1 MGKTKIE
8 NQFIMNSQIVKAYQ
22 EEIDLKY
29 QLYNSLF
36 LSLQLEAVEKAG
48 NLLPL
53 LYQACTDGL
62 EKGNDPVSIIQD
74 FFAKHKSD
82 LSEDEQNDFLFK
94 VIQYIERQIVL
105 IDALEDAAYNRIHRI
120 KGENSYVSMSD
131 RVKKD
136 NLKEQMAE
144 VVKEFGVR
152 VVLTA
157 HPTQFYPSQVLAII
171 TDLMEAIKKGDV
183 ALIRDLLQQLG
194 KTPFF
199 QKIKPTPLDE
209 ANRLTYYL
217 RDTFYPAIGQ
227 LLDKT
232 AEDYKEALEQN
243 NQFISLGFW
252 PGGDRDGNPFVTVD
266 TTKEVAKR
274 LRNTV
279 AMCYFNDIKELKR
292 RITFAGVH
300 EKVVD
305 IESLFK
311 AELSNASG
319 ISNVNLDDFL
329 SRLSEIETLILDNH
343 QGLFV
348 EKVQSLKRK
357 VQLFG
362 FFMAS
367 IDIRQDSRII
377 ANALK
382 EVIKAYPDILPAN
395 LFDMDESEQIQL
407 LMNVRGVVD
416 SSVFE
421 DEVVRDTVASFG
433 VIKEIQRMNGERG
446 AHRYIISN
454 CRGPIDV
461 ARVLAMF
468 RICGWGYDEAL
479 SVDIVPLFE
488 TIDDLKMAGEAM
500 HTLYSNP
507 TYRKHVKNRE
517 NRQTVMLG
525 FSDGTKDGGYLMANW
540 AIFSAKENITKISR
554 QNDVEVAFFDGRGGP
569 PARGGGNAH
578 RFYAAMGKNI
588 ESRQIQMTV
597 QGQTISSHYGI
608 KEAAAHN
615 LGYLLTAGLSN
626 KLYSKPQ
633 NQLDQTQHDFINEM
647 AESSYKKYL
656 ALKEHS
662 LFLPYLEEISTLK
675 YYGKANIGSRP
686 SKRGGGGKIN
696 FDDLRAIPFVGA
708 WSQLKQNVPGFYGLG
723 TALKEQEEKG
733 NLEDCKE
740 LYKNSIF
747 FKTLLSNS
755 MQSMSKTN
763 FELTR
768 YLEKNERFGQFWKMI
783 YEEFLLTKEML
794 IKVSEMPHLLDDN
807 PRSQMSIRLRERVVL
822 PLLMIQQYA
831 LMKIQE
837 AQNGNGDIPLEV
849 FEKMVIRA
857 MFGNINASRNSA

>member
-1 MGKTKIE
+1 
-8 NQFIMNSQIVKAYQ
+8 MNSQIVKSYQ
-22 EEIDLKY
+22 EEIELKY

-48 NLLPL
+48 NLIPL
-53 LYQACTDGL
+53 LFQSSIQGL
-62 EKGNDPVSIIQD
+62 QNGEDPITIIKK
-74 FFAKHKSD
+74 FFANHQGK
-82 LSEDEQNDFLFK
+82 LSEEEQNDFLFK

-105 IDALEDAAYNRIHRI
+105 IDALEDAAYNKIHRI
-120 KGENSYVSMSD
+120 NGENSYASISD
-131 RVKKD
+131 RVKKE
-136 NLKEQMAE
+136 NLMTEMAE
-144 VVKEFGVR
+144 VIKEFGVR

-157 HPTQFYPSQVLAII
+157 HPTQFYPSQVLGII
-171 TDLMEAIKKGDV
+171 TDLMEAIKKGEV
-183 ALIRDLLQQLG
+183 AVIRDLLGQLG

-199 QKIKPTPLDE
+199 QKQKPSPLDE
-209 ANRLTYYL
+209 ANRLTFYL
-217 RDTFYPAIGQ
+217 RETFYPAIGQ
-227 LLDKT
+227 ILDKT
-232 AEDYKEALEQN
+232 AEDYKDALEQN
-243 NQFISLGFW
+243 NEFVSLGFW

-266 TTKEVAKR
+266 TTKQVAAR

-279 AMCYFNDIKELKR
+279 TNCYFRDVKELKR

-300 EKVVD
+300 DKVVE
-305 IESLFK
+305 IESMLK
-311 AELSNASG
+311 SELENATG
-319 ISNVNLDDFL
+319 KENVD
-329 SRLSEIETLILDNH
+329 LSEFIKRIDEVESLIIEKH

-357 VQLFG
+357 VNNFG
-362 FFMAS
+362 FYMAS

-377 ANALK
+377 AKALK
-382 EVIKAYPDILPAN
+382 EVIKAYPDILPSGI
-395 LFDMDESEQIQL
+395 FEMSDTEQIQL
-407 LMNVRGVVD
+407 LMNAKGAAD
-416 SSVFE
+416 PNVFE
-421 DEVVRDTVASFG
+421 DEVVKDTVASYG
-433 VIKEIQRMNGERG
+433 VIKDIQKANGQRG

-454 CRGPIDV
+454 CRGPVDV

-468 RICGWGYDEAL
+468 RICGWGYDEL
-479 SVDIVPLFE
+479 TVDIVPLFE
-488 TIDDLKMAGEAM
+488 TIDDLKFAGEAM
-500 HTLYSNP
+500 QTLYINP
-507 TYRKHVKNRE
+507 TYRKHLTNRG

-540 AIFSAKENITKISR
+540 AIFSAKEDITLKSR
-554 QNDVEVAFFDGRGGP
+554 ESDVEVVFFDGRGGP

-626 KLYSKPQ
+626 RIYNKPQ
-633 NQLDQTQHDFINEM
+633 NQMDSYQHEFIAEM

-656 ALKEHS
+656 SLKEHP
-662 LFLPYLEEISTLK
+662 LFVPYLEEISTLK

-686 SKRGGGGKIN
+686 SKRGGGDKIN
-696 FDDLRAIPFVGA
+696 FEDLRAIPFVGA

-723 TALKEQEEKG
+723 SALKEQEEKG
-733 NLEDCKE
+733 NLQACVD
-740 LYKNSIF
+740 LYKDSIF

-755 MQSMSKTN
+755 MQSMSKTS

-768 YLEKNERFGQFWKMI
+768 YLEKHEKFGEFWKII
-783 YEEFLLTKEML
+783 YKEFLLTKEMVL
-794 IKVSEMPHLLDDN
+794 KVSGMPDLLDDN
-807 PRSQMSIRLRERVVL
+807 PRSQQSIRLREKIVL
-822 PLLMIQQYA
+822 PLLIIQQYA
-831 LMKIQE
+831 LMKIHE
-837 AQNGNGDIPLEV
+837 AQGGEKDMPIDV

>member
-1 MGKTKIE
+1 
-8 NQFIMNSQIVKAYQ
+8 MNSSVVRSYQ
-22 EEIDLKY
+22 EEIELKY

-48 NLLPL
+48 NLIPL
-53 LYQACTDGL
+53 LYKACSDGL
-62 EKGNDPVSIIQD
+62 ANGEDPIAIIQK
-74 FFAKHKSD
+74 FFTHHQSD
-82 LSEDEQNDFLFK
+82 LSPEEQYDFLFK

-105 IDALEDAAYNRIHRI
+105 IDALEDAAYRKIHRI
-120 KGENSYVSMSD
+120 KGENSYLSISD

-136 NLKEQMAE
+136 NLKEKMAE
-144 VVKEFGVR
+144 VIKDFGVR

-157 HPTQFYPSQVLAII
+157 HPTQFYPSPVLTII
-171 TDLMEAIKKGDV
+171 TDLMEAIKKGEV
-183 ALIRDLLQQLG
+183 AVIRDLLQQLG

-199 QKIKPTPLDE
+199 QKEKPTPLNE
-209 ANRLTYYL
+209 ANRLTFYL
-217 RDTFYPAIGQ
+217 RDTFYPAIGE

-232 AEDYKEALEQN
+232 AEDYKDELEQN

-266 TTKEVAKR
+266 TTRAVAAQ

-279 AMCYFNDIKELKR
+279 TNCYCKDIRELKR

-300 EKVVD
+300 NKVIE
-305 IESLFK
+305 IESILK
-311 AELSNASG
+311 AELGNASG
-319 ISNVNLDDFL
+319 SENVDLVDLLNRISEVE
-329 SRLSEIETLILDNH
+329 SLIINNH
-343 QGLFV
+343 QSLFV

-362 FFMAS
+362 FYMAS

-382 EVIKAYPDILPAN
+382 EVIKAYPDILPVN
-395 LFDMDESEQIQL
+395 IFEMDETEQIQL
-407 LMNVRGVVD
+407 LMNARGVAD
-416 SSVFE
+416 STIFE
-421 DEVVRDTVASFG
+421 DEIVRDTVASFG
-433 VIKEIQRMNGERG
+433 VIKDIQKNNGERG

-454 CRGPIDV
+454 CRGPVDV

-468 RICGWGYDEAL
+468 KICGWGYDEL
-479 SVDIVPLFE
+479 TVDIVPLFE
-488 TIDDLKMAGEAM
+488 TIDDLKMAGKAM
-500 HTLYSNP
+500 QTLYSNP
-507 TYRKHVKNRE
+507 TYRKHLNNRSD
-517 NRQTVMLG
+517 RQTVMLG

-540 AIFSAKENITKISR
+540 AIFSAKENITLTSR
-554 QNDVEVAFFDGRGGP
+554 SNDVEVVFFDGRGGP

-578 RFYAAMGKNI
+578 RFYAGMGKNI
-588 ESRQIQMTV
+588 ESLQIQMTV

-608 KEAAAHN
+608 QEAAAHN
-615 LGYLLTAGLSN
+615 LGYLLSAGLSN

-633 NQLDQTQHDFINEM
+633 NQLESSQHDFINEM
-647 AESSYKKYL
+647 AESSYQKYL
-656 ALKEHS
+656 SLKQHE

-686 SKRGGGGKIN
+686 SKRGGGEKIN
-696 FDDLRAIPFVGA
+696 FEDLRAIPFVGA

-723 TALKEQEEKG
+723 SALKEQEEKG
-733 NLEDCKE
+733 NLQACID

-755 MQSMSKTN
+755 MQSMSKTS

-768 YLEKNERFGQFWKMI
+768 YLEKNPRFGEFWKLI
-783 YEEFLLTKEML
+783 YNEYKLTKEML
-794 IKVSEMPHLLDDN
+794 LKVSEMPDLLDDN
-807 PRSQMSIRLRERVVL
+807 PRSQMSIRLREKIVL
-822 PLLMIQQYA
+822 PLLVIQQYA

-837 AQNGNGDIPLEV
+837 AHNGKSDIPIDI

>member
-1 MGKTKIE
+1 
-8 NQFIMNSQIVKAYQ
+8 MNSQIVKSYE
-22 EEIDLKY
+22 EEIELKY

-48 NLLPL
+48 NLIPL
-53 LYQACTDGL
+53 LYKACTNGL
-62 EKGNDPVSIIQD
+62 DNGEDPVSILQN
-74 FFAKHKSD
+74 FFSNHKSE
-82 LSEDEQNDFLFK
+82 LSEEDQNDFLFK

-105 IDALEDAAYNRIHRI
+105 IDALEDAAYNKIHRI
-120 KGENSYVSMSD
+120 KGENSYASISD

-136 NLKEQMAE
+136 NLKDKMAE

-171 TDLMEAIKKGDV
+171 TDLMQAIKTGEV
-183 ALIRDLLQQLG
+183 AEVRDLLQQLG

-209 ANRLTYYL
+209 ANRLTFYL
-217 RDTFYPAIGQ
+217 KDTFYPAIGQ

-266 TTKEVAKR
+266 TTKEVAAR

-279 AMCYFNDIKELKR
+279 TNCYYNDVRELKR
-292 RITFAGVH
+292 RVTFAGVH
-300 EKVVD
+300 DRVVE
-305 IESLFK
+305 IEDLFK

-319 ISNVNLDDFL
+319 SSNVKLDDL
-329 SRLSEIETLILDNH
+329 LNRITEIETLIVEQH
-343 QGLFV
+343 QGLYL
-348 EKVQSLKRK
+348 EKIQSLKRK

-362 FFMAS
+362 FYMAS

-377 ANALK
+377 AKALK
-382 EVIKAYPDILPAN
+382 AVMEAYPELLPAN
-395 LFDMDESEQIQL
+395 LFDMDEAEQIQL
-407 LMNVRGVVD
+407 LMNVRGVAD
-416 SSVFE
+416 PNIFE
-421 DEVVRDTVASFG
+421 DDIVKDTVASFG
-433 VIKEIQRMNGERG
+433 VIKDIQRVNGERG

-468 RICGWGYDEAL
+468 RICGWGYDEL
-479 SVDIVPLFE
+479 TVDIVPLFE
-488 TIDDLKMAGEAM
+488 TIDDLKLAGEAM
-500 HTLYSNP
+500 QTLYTNP
-507 TYRKHVKNRE
+507 TYRKHLKSRADS
-517 NRQTVMLG
+517 QTVMLG

-540 AIFSAKENITKISR
+540 AIFSAKENVTIKSR
-554 QNDVEVAFFDGRGGP
+554 ESDVEVVFFDGRGGP

-578 RFYAAMGKNI
+578 RFYAGMGKNI

-608 KEAAAHN
+608 KEAAVHN
-615 LGYLLTAGLSN
+615 MGYLLTAGLSN

-633 NQLDQTQHDFINEM
+633 NQLQDKQHDFIEEM
-647 AESSYKKYL
+647 AESSYQKYL
-656 ALKEHS
+656 SLKQHE
-662 LFLPYLEEISTLK
+662 LFVPYLEEISTLK

-686 SKRGGGGKIN
+686 TKRGGGGKIN
-696 FDDLRAIPFVGA
+696 FEDLRAIPFVGA
-708 WSQLKQNVPGFYGLG
+708 WSQLKQNVPGYYGLG
-723 TALKEQEEKG
+723 SALKEQEEKG
-733 NLEDCKE
+733 NLQACKD
-740 LYKNSIF
+740 LYNDSIF

-768 YLEKNERFGQFWKMI
+768 YLEKNEKYGDFWKML
-783 YEEFLLTKEML
+783 YEEYELTNEMLLKVSGLSGLLT
-794 IKVSEMPHLLDDN
+794 DN
-807 PRSQMSIRLRERVVL
+807 PRSQMSIRLRERIVL

-837 AQNGNGDIPLEV
+837 SQNGNKEIPLEV

>member
-1 MGKTKIE
+1 
-8 NQFIMNSQIVKAYQ
+8 MNSQIVKSYQ
-22 EEIDLKY
+22 EEIELKY

-48 NLLPL
+48 NLIPL
-53 LYQACTDGL
+53 LYQASTQGL
-62 EKGNDPVSIIQD
+62 QNGEDPITIIKK
-74 FFAKHKSD
+74 FFANHQGD

-105 IDALEDAAYNRIHRI
+105 IDALEDAAYSKIHRI
-120 KGENSYVSMSD
+120 NGENSYASISD
-131 RVKKD
+131 RVKKE
-136 NLKEQMAE
+136 NLMAEMAE
-144 VVKEFGVR
+144 VIKEFGVR

-157 HPTQFYPSQVLAII
+157 HPTQFYPSQVLGII
-171 TDLMEAIKKGDV
+171 TDLMEAIKKGEV
-183 ALIRDLLQQLG
+183 AVIRDLLGQLG

-199 QKIKPTPLDE
+199 QKQKPSPLDE
-209 ANRLTYYL
+209 ANRLTFYL

-227 LLDKT
+227 ILDKT
-232 AEDYKEALEQN
+232 AEDYKGALEQN
-243 NQFISLGFW
+243 NEFVSLGFW

-266 TTKEVAKR
+266 TTKQVAAR

-279 AMCYFNDIKELKR
+279 TNCYFRDVKELKR

-300 EKVVD
+300 DKVVE
-305 IESLFK
+305 IESMLKSELENATGK
-311 AELSNASG
+311 A
-319 ISNVNLDDFL
+319 NVDLNEFIKRIDEVESLI
-329 SRLSEIETLILDNH
+329 IEKH

-357 VQLFG
+357 VNNFG
-362 FFMAS
+362 FYMAS

-377 ANALK
+377 AKALK
-382 EVIKAYPDILPAN
+382 EVIKAYPDILPAGI
-395 LFDMDESEQIQL
+395 FEMSDAEQIQL
-407 LMNVRGVVD
+407 LMNARGAAD
-416 SSVFE
+416 PNIFE
-421 DEVVRDTVASFG
+421 DEVVKDTVASYG
-433 VIKEIQRMNGERG
+433 VIKDIQKANGQRG

-454 CRGPIDV
+454 CRGPVDV

-468 RICGWGYDEAL
+468 RICGWGYDEL
-479 SVDIVPLFE
+479 TVDIVPLFE
-488 TIDDLKMAGEAM
+488 TIDDLKFAGEAM
-500 HTLYSNP
+500 HTLYTNP
-507 TYRKHVKNRE
+507 TYRKHLKNRGD
-517 NRQTVMLG
+517 RQTVMLG

-540 AIFSAKENITKISR
+540 AIFSAKEDITLKSR
-554 QNDVEVAFFDGRGGP
+554 ESDVEVVFFDGRGGP

-626 KLYSKPQ
+626 RIYNKPQ
-633 NQLDQTQHDFINEM
+633 NQMDSYQHEFIAEM

-656 ALKEHS
+656 SLKEHP
-662 LFLPYLEEISTLK
+662 LFVPYLEEISTLK

-686 SKRGGGGKIN
+686 SKRGGGDKIN
-696 FDDLRAIPFVGA
+696 FEDLRAIPFVGA

-723 TALKEQEEKG
+723 SALKEQEEKG
-733 NLEDCKE
+733 NLQACID
-740 LYKNSIF
+740 LYKDSIF

-755 MQSMSKTN
+755 MQSMSKTS

-768 YLEKNERFGQFWKMI
+768 YLENHEKFGEFWKII
-783 YEEFLLTKEML
+783 YKEFLLTKEMVL
-794 IKVSEMPHLLDDN
+794 KVSGMPDLLDDN
-807 PRSQMSIRLRERVVL
+807 PRSQQSIRLREKIVL
-822 PLLMIQQYA
+822 PLLIIQQYA
-831 LMKIQE
+831 LMKIHE
-837 AQNGNGDIPLEV
+837 AQGAGKDMPIDV

>member
-1 MGKTKIE
+1 MS
-8 NQFIMNSQIVKAYQ
+8 SQIVKSYQ
-22 EEIDLKY
+22 EEIELKY

-48 NLLPL
+48 NLIPL
-53 LYQACTDGL
+53 LYQASTQGL
-62 EKGNDPVSIIQD
+62 ENGEDPISIIQK
-74 FFAKHKSD
+74 FFANHQGE

-105 IDALEDAAYNRIHRI
+105 IDALEDAAYTKIHRI
-120 KGENSYVSMSD
+120 TGENSYASISD
-131 RVKKD
+131 RIKKE
-136 NLKEQMAE
+136 NLMEKMAE
-144 VVKEFGVR
+144 VIKEFGVR

-157 HPTQFYPSQVLAII
+157 HPTQFYPSQVLGII
-171 TDLMEAIKKGDV
+171 TDLMEAIKKGEV
-183 ALIRDLLQQLG
+183 AVIRDLLGQLG

-199 QKIKPTPLDE
+199 QKKKPTPLDE

-217 RDTFYPAIGQ
+217 RETFYPAIGQ
-227 LLDKT
+227 ILDKT
-232 AEDYKEALEQN
+232 AEDYKSAIEKN
-243 NQFISLGFW
+243 NEFVSLGFW
-252 PGGDRDGNPFVTVD
+252 PGGDRDGNPFVTVE
-266 TTKEVAKR
+266 TTKEVAAR

-279 AMCYFNDIKELKR
+279 TNCYYRDVKELKR

-300 EKVVD
+300 EKVVE
-305 IESLFK
+305 IENMLR
-311 AELSNASG
+311 AELENASG
-319 ISNVNLDDFL
+319 RANVNLDEFK
-329 SRLSEIETLILDNH
+329 SRIDELENLINSDH

-357 VQLFG
+357 VNNFG
-362 FFMAS
+362 FYMAS

-377 ANALK
+377 AKALK
-382 EVIKAYPDILPAN
+382 EVIKSYPDILPEGIFEMSDA
-395 LFDMDESEQIQL
+395 EQIQL
-407 LMNVRGVVD
+407 LMNTKGVAD
-416 SSVFE
+416 PNVFE
-421 DEVVRDTVASFG
+421 DEVVKDTVASFG
-433 VIKEIQRMNGERG
+433 VIKDIQKINGQRG

-454 CRGPIDV
+454 CRGPVDV

-468 RICGWGYDEAL
+468 RICGWGYDEL
-479 SVDIVPLFE
+479 TVDIVPLFE
-488 TIDDLKMAGEAM
+488 TIDDLKFAGEAM
-500 HTLYSNP
+500 QTLYSNP
-507 TYRKHVKNRE
+507 TYRKHLKNRG

-540 AIFSAKENITKISR
+540 AIFSAKEDITLKSR
-554 QNDVEVAFFDGRGGP
+554 ESDVEVVFFDGRGGP

-608 KEAAAHN
+608 KDAAAHN
-615 LGYLLTAGLSN
+615 LGYLLTAGLTNRLYN
-626 KLYSKPQ
+626 KPKNQMDVPQ
-633 NQLDQTQHDFINEM
+633 HVFIAEM

-656 ALKEHS
+656 ALKEHP
-662 LFLPYLEEISTLK
+662 LFVPYLEEISTLK

-686 SKRGGGGKIN
+686 SKRGGGDKIN

-733 NLEDCKE
+733 NLQACID
-740 LYKNSIF
+740 LYKNNIF

-768 YLEKNERFGQFWKMI
+768 YLEQDEKFGEFWSDIYNEFM
-783 YEEFLLTKEML
+783 LTKEMVL
-794 IKVSEMPHLLDDN
+794 KVSQMPDLLDDN
-807 PRSQMSIRLRERVVL
+807 PRSQLSIRLREKIVL
-822 PLLMIQQYA
+822 PLLIIQQYA
-831 LMKIQE
+831 LMKIHESQS
-837 AQNGNGDIPLEV
+837 NGNNVPVEV
-849 FEKMVIRA
+849 YEKMVIRA

>member
-1 MGKTKIE
+1 
-8 NQFIMNSQIVKAYQ
+8 MNSQIIKSYE
-22 EEIDLKY
+22 EEIELKY

-48 NLLPL
+48 NLIPL
-53 LYQACTDGL
+53 LYQSCVEGL
-62 EKGNDPVSIIQD
+62 EKGKDPIAILQT
-74 FFAKHKSD
+74 FFASHKAE
-82 LSEDEQNDFLFK
+82 LSAKERDDFLFK

-105 IDALEDAAYNRIHRI
+105 IDALEDAAYNKIHRI
-120 KGENSYVSMSD
+120 TGENSYSSISD
-131 RVKKD
+131 RVKKE
-136 NLKEQMAE
+136 NLMDKMAQT
-144 VVKEFGVR
+144 VKEFGVR

-171 TDLMEAIKKGDV
+171 NDLMVAIKRSEVGDV
-183 ALIRDLLQQLG
+183 RDMLKQLG
-194 KTPFF
+194 KTPFY

-209 ANRLTYYL
+209 ANRLTFYL

-232 AEDYKEALEQN
+232 AEDYSESLEQN

-252 PGGDRDGNPFVTVD
+252 PGGDRDGNPFVNVE
-266 TTKEVAKR
+266 TTMQVAAK
-274 LRNTV
+274 LRNTISN
-279 AMCYFNDIKELKR
+279 CYFQEVKELKR

-300 EKVVD
+300 AKVVEL
-305 IESLFK
+305 ESLLK

-319 ISNVNLDDFL
+319 SDNIDLADFL
-329 SRLSEIETLILDNH
+329 ARIDKVEQLIRKKH
-343 QGLFV
+343 QGFFI

-362 FFMAS
+362 FYMAS
-367 IDIRQDSRII
+367 IDIRQDSRVIGT
-377 ANALK
+377 ALK
-382 EVIKAYPDILPAN
+382 EVVKAYPDILPAN
-395 LFDMDESEQIQL
+395 LFEMDEKEQIPL
-407 LMNVRGVVD
+407 LVNARGAVD
-416 SSVFE
+416 ANIFE
-421 DEVVRDTVASFG
+421 DEVVKDTVASFG
-433 VIKEIQRMNGERG
+433 VIKDIQRMNGERG

-454 CRGPIDV
+454 CRGPLDV

-468 RICGWGYDEAL
+468 RICGWGYDDL
-479 SVDIVPLFE
+479 KVDIVPLFE

-500 HTLYSNP
+500 YTLYANP
-507 TYRKHVKNRE
+507 TYRKHLKNRD

-540 AIFSAKENITKISR
+540 AIFRAKENITLKSR
-554 QNDVEVAFFDGRGGP
+554 ENDVEVVFFDGRGGP

-588 ESRQIQMTV
+588 ENRQIQMTV

-608 KEAAAHN
+608 TEAAAHN
-615 LGYLLTAGLSN
+615 MGYLLTAGLSN
-626 KLYSKPQ
+626 NIYSKPQ
-633 NQLDQTQHDFINEM
+633 NQLQAEQRDFISEM

-656 ALKEHS
+656 SLKEHP
-662 LFLPYLEEISTLK
+662 LFMPYLEEVSTLK

-686 SKRGGGGKIN
+686 SKRGGSDKIN
-696 FDDLRAIPFVGA
+696 FGDLRAIPFVGA
-708 WSQLKQNVPGFYGLG
+708 WSQLKQNVPGFYGVG

-733 NLEDCKE
+733 NLQACID
-740 LYKNSIF
+740 LYKESIF

-763 FELTR
+763 FQITQ
-768 YLEKNERFGQFWKMI
+768 YLEKNERFGEFWQMLHDE
-783 YEEFLLTKEML
+783 YRLTKEML
-794 IKVSEMPHLLDDN
+794 LKVSGLSNLLDDN
-807 PRSQMSIRLRERVVL
+807 PRSFMSIRLRERVVL
-822 PLLMIQQYA
+822 PLLLIQQYA

-837 AQNGNGDIPLEV
+837 AKNGNKDIAVELY
-849 FEKMVIRA
+849 EKMVIRA

>member
-1 MGKTKIE
+1 
-8 NQFIMNSQIVKAYQ
+8 MNSQIVKSYE
-22 EEIDLKY
+22 EEIELKY
-29 QLYNSLF
+29 HLYNSLF
-36 LSLQLEAVEKAG
+36 LSLQLEAVQKTG
-48 NLLPL
+48 NLIPL
-53 LYQACTDGL
+53 LYQDCVEGL
-62 EKGNDPVSIIQD
+62 EKGKDPVGIIQK
-74 FFAKHKSD
+74 FFSKHKSE
-82 LSEDEQNDFLFK
+82 LSPDDQNDFLFK
-94 VIQYIERQIVL
+94 VVQYIERQIVL
-105 IDALEDAAYNRIHRI
+105 IDALEDAAYNKIHRV
-120 KGENSYVSMSD
+120 KGENSYATMTD
-131 RVKKD
+131 RVKKA
-136 NLKEQMAE
+136 NLQEKMAE

-157 HPTQFYPSQVLAII
+157 HPTQFYPGPVLAII
-171 TDLMEAIKKGDV
+171 TDLMNAIKAGEV
-183 ALIRDLLQQLG
+183 GEIRDLLQQLG

-266 TTKEVAKR
+266 TTKEVAAR

-279 AMCYFNDIKELKR
+279 SNCYYRDIKELKR

-300 EKVVD
+300 EKVVE

-319 ISNVNLDDFL
+319 VSNVKLDDFL
-329 SRLSEIETLILDNH
+329 SRLSEIESLIKEQH
-343 QGLFV
+343 QGLFL
-348 EKVQSLKRK
+348 EKLQSLKRK

-362 FFMAS
+362 FYMAS

-377 ANALK
+377 SKALK
-382 EVIKAYPDILPAN
+382 EVMRVYPDLLPAN
-395 LFDMDESEQIQL
+395 LFEMDEVEQVQL
-407 LMNVRGVVD
+407 LMNVKGVAD
-416 SSVFE
+416 PNIFE
-421 DEVVRDTVASFG
+421 DEVVKDTVASFG
-433 VIKEIQRMNGERG
+433 VIKDIQRMNGERG

-468 RICGWGYDEAL
+468 RICGWGYDEL
-479 SVDIVPLFE
+479 TVDIVPLFE
-488 TIDDLKMAGEAM
+488 TIDDLKLAGQAM
-500 HTLYSNP
+500 QTLYTNP
-507 TYRKHVKNRE
+507 TYRKHLKTRSD
-517 NRQTVMLG
+517 RQTVMLG

-540 AIFSAKENITKISR
+540 AIFSAKENITLKSR
-554 QNDVEVAFFDGRGGP
+554 ESDVEVVFFDGRGGP

-626 KLYSKPQ
+626 KIYTKPQ
-633 NQLDQTQHDFINEM
+633 NQMQESQHDFIEEM
-647 AESSYKKYL
+647 AECSYKKYL
-656 ALKEHS
+656 SLKEHR
-662 LFLPYLEEISTLK
+662 LFVPYLEEISTLK

-696 FDDLRAIPFVGA
+696 FEDLRAIPFVGA
-708 WSQLKQNVPGFYGLG
+708 WSQLKQNVPGFFGLG

-733 NLEDCKE
+733 NLQACKD
-740 LYKNSIF
+740 LYNDSVF
-747 FKTLLSNS
+747 FRTLLSNS
-755 MQSMSKTN
+755 AQSMSKTN

-768 YLEKNERFGQFWKMI
+768 YLEKNEKFGGFWKML
-783 YEEFLLTKEML
+783 YDEFVLTQEMVLKVSGLEGLLT
-794 IKVSEMPHLLDDN
+794 DN
-807 PRSQMSIRLRERVVL
+807 PRSQMSIRLRERIVL

-837 AQNGNGDIPLEV
+837 AQNGKTDIPVEV

>member
-1 MGKTKIE
+1 MT
-8 NQFIMNSQIVKAYQ
+8 SQIVKSYQ
-22 EEIDLKY
+22 EEIELKY

-48 NLLPL
+48 NLIPL
-53 LYQACTDGL
+53 LYQACSEGL
-62 EKGNDPVSIIQD
+62 ENGKDPSAIIKN
-74 FFAKHKSD
+74 FFSNHKSD
-82 LSEDEQNDFLFK
+82 LTEEEKYDFLFK

-105 IDALEDAAYNRIHRI
+105 IDALEDAAYSKIHRI
-120 KGENSYVSMSD
+120 KGENSYSSMSD
-131 RVKKD
+131 RIKKE
-136 NLKEQMAE
+136 NLKEKMAE
-144 VVKEFGVR
+144 AVKDFGVR

-157 HPTQFYPSQVLAII
+157 HPTQFYPSPVLAII
-171 TDLMEAIKKGDV
+171 TDLMEAIKKGKV

-199 QKIKPTPLDE
+199 QKKKPTPLDE
-209 ANRLTYYL
+209 ANRLTFYL
-217 RDTFYPAIGQ
+217 RDTFYPAIGE
-227 LLDKT
+227 LLDRT
-232 AEDYKEALEQN
+232 AEDYKESLEQN

-266 TTKEVAKR
+266 TTREVAAR
-274 LRNTV
+274 LRNTITN
-279 AMCYFNDIKELKR
+279 CYFGDVRELKR
-292 RITFAGVH
+292 RITYAGVH
-300 EKVVD
+300 DKVV
-305 IESLFK
+305 ELEALLK

-319 ISNVNLDDFL
+319 TSNVDLTDFL
-329 SRLSEIETLILDNH
+329 NKISEIESLIINDH
-343 QGLFV
+343 QSLFV

-362 FFMAS
+362 FCMAS

-382 EVIKAYPDILPAN
+382 EVIKAYPDILPADI
-395 LFDMDESEQIQL
+395 FDMEEKEQIQL
-407 LMNVRGVVD
+407 LMNARGAAD
-416 SSVFE
+416 PTIFE

-433 VIKEIQRMNGERG
+433 VIKDIQKKNGEKG

-454 CRGPIDV
+454 CRGPVDV

-468 RICGWGYDEAL
+468 KICGWGYDEL
-479 SVDIVPLFE
+479 TVDIVPLFE
-488 TIDDLKMAGEAM
+488 TIDDLKSAGEAM
-500 HTLYSNP
+500 QTLYSNP
-507 TYRKHVKNRE
+507 TYRKHLKNRK
-517 NRQTVMLG
+517 NSQTVMLG

-540 AIFSAKENITKISR
+540 AIFSAKENITLTSR
-554 QNDVEVAFFDGRGGP
+554 SNDVEVVFFDGRGGP

-578 RFYAAMGKNI
+578 RFYAALGKNI
-588 ESRQIQMTV
+588 EGKQIQMTV

-633 NQLDQTQHDFINEM
+633 NQLNQEQHDFINEM
-647 AESSYKKYL
+647 AGSSYNKYL
-656 ALKEHS
+656 SLKQHK

-686 SKRGGGGKIN
+686 SKRGGGDKIN

-708 WSQLKQNVPGFYGLG
+708 WSQLKQNVPGFFGLG

-733 NLEDCKE
+733 NLQACID
-740 LYKNSIF
+740 LYNNSIF

-755 MQSMSKTN
+755 MQSMSKTS

-768 YLEKNERFGQFWKMI
+768 YLEKNERFGDFWKLI
-783 YEEFLLTKEML
+783 YKEYVLTKEML
-794 IKVSEMPHLLDDN
+794 LKVSGMPDLLEDN
-807 PRSQMSIRLRERVVL
+807 PRSKLSIRLRERIVL
-822 PLLMIQQYA
+822 PLLIIQQYA

-837 AQNGNGDIPLEV
+837 ANNGNKEIPIEV

>member
-1 MGKTKIE
+1 
-8 NQFIMNSQIVKAYQ
+8 MNSQIVKSYE
-22 EEIDLKY
+22 EEIELKY

-48 NLLPL
+48 NLIPL
-53 LYQACTDGL
+53 LYQASASGL
-62 EKGNDPVSIIQD
+62 ENGEDPVSIIQK
-74 FFAKHKSD
+74 FFASHKSE

-105 IDALEDAAYNRIHRI
+105 IDALEDAAYNKIHRI
-120 KGENSYVSMSD
+120 KGENSYGTLSD
-131 RVKKD
+131 RVKKASLMD
-136 NLKEQMAE
+136 KMADLI
-144 VVKEFGVR
+144 KEFGVR

-171 TDLMEAIKKGDV
+171 TDLMGAIKAGQV
-183 ALIRDLLQQLG
+183 GEIRDLLQQLG

-227 LLDKT
+227 ILDKT

-252 PGGDRDGNPFVTVD
+252 PGGDRDGNPYVTVD
-266 TTKEVAKR
+266 TTKEVAAR

-279 AMCYFNDIKELKR
+279 SNCYFHDIKELKR

-300 EKVVD
+300 DKIVE
-305 IESLFK
+305 IETLFK
-311 AELSNASG
+311 AELSNATG
-319 ISNVNLDDFL
+319 AANVKLDNFL
-329 SRLSEIETLILDNH
+329 NRLDEIESLIIENH

-348 EKVQSLKRK
+348 EKLQSLKRK

-377 ANALK
+377 AKALK
-382 EVIKAYPDILPAN
+382 EVVKAYPDLLPAN
-395 LFDMDESEQIQL
+395 LFEMPEAEQIQL
-407 LMNVRGVVD
+407 LMNVKGVAD
-416 SSVFE
+416 PSIFE

-433 VIKEIQRMNGERG
+433 VIKDIQKMNGERG

-468 RICGWGYDEAL
+468 RICGWGYDDEL
-479 SVDIVPLFE
+479 TVDIVPLFE

-500 HTLYSNP
+500 QTLYANP
-507 TYRKHVKNRE
+507 TYRKHLKNRLD
-517 NRQTVMLG
+517 RQTVMLG

-540 AIFSAKENITKISR
+540 AIFSAKENITLKSR
-554 QNDVEVAFFDGRGGP
+554 ENDVEVVFFDGRGGP

-608 KEAAAHN
+608 KEAAMHN
-615 LGYLLTAGLSN
+615 MGYLLTAGLSN
-626 KLYSKPQ
+626 KLFTKPQ
-633 NQLDQTQHDFINEM
+633 NELQQEQHDFIAEM

-656 ALKEHS
+656 SLKEHP

-708 WSQLKQNVPGFYGLG
+708 WSQLKQNVPGFFGLG
-723 TALKEQEEKG
+723 SALKEQEEKG
-733 NLEDCKE
+733 NLQACVD
-740 LYKNSIF
+740 LYRDSIF

-768 YLEKNERFGQFWKMI
+768 YLEKNERFGDFWKML
-783 YEEFLLTKEML
+783 YEEYLLTKEML
-794 IKVSEMPHLLDDN
+794 LKVSEMDDLLTDN
-807 PRSQMSIRLRERVVL
+807 PRSQMSIRLRERIVL
-822 PLLMIQQYA
+822 PLLMIQQYG

-837 AQNGNGDIPLEV
+837 AQNGKSDIPLEV

>member
-1 MGKTKIE
+1 
-8 NQFIMNSQIVKAYQ
+8 MNSQIVKSYQ
-22 EEIDLKY
+22 EEIELKY

-48 NLLPL
+48 NLIPL
-53 LYQACTDGL
+53 LFQACNDGL
-62 EKGNDPVSIIQD
+62 GNGEDPVAIIQK
-74 FFAKHKSD
+74 FFAHHKSD
-82 LSEDEQNDFLFK
+82 LTEEEQNDFLFK

-105 IDALEDAAYNRIHRI
+105 IDALEDAAYNKIHRI
-120 KGENSYVSMSD
+120 KGENSYVSISD
-131 RVKKD
+131 RVKKE
-136 NLKEQMAE
+136 NLQEKMAE
-144 VVKEFGVR
+144 VIKEFGVR

-157 HPTQFYPSQVLAII
+157 HPTQFYPSPVLAII
-171 TDLMEAIKKGDV
+171 TDLMEAIKQGKV
-183 ALIRDLLQQLG
+183 AEIRDLLQQLG

-199 QKIKPTPLDE
+199 QKEKPSPLDE
-209 ANRLTYYL
+209 ANRLTFYL
-217 RDTFYPAIGQ
+217 RDTFYPAIGG

-266 TTKEVAKR
+266 TTKEVAAK

-279 AMCYFNDIKELKR
+279 AQCYFNDVRELKR

-300 EKVVD
+300 SKIIE
-305 IESLFK
+305 IESLLR

-319 ISNVNLDDFL
+319 GSNVDLTDFL
-329 SRLSEIETLILDNH
+329 NRISEVESLILEDH

-362 FFMAS
+362 FYMAS
-367 IDIRQDSRII
+367 IDVRQDSRII

-395 LFDMDESEQIQL
+395 IFEMDDAEQIQL
-407 LMNVRGVVD
+407 LMNARGAAD
-416 SSVFE
+416 PSIFE
-421 DEVVRDTVASFG
+421 DQVVRDTVASFG
-433 VIKEIQRMNGERG
+433 VIKDIQRNNGERG

-454 CRGPIDV
+454 CRGPVDV

-468 RICGWGYDEAL
+468 RICGWGYDEL
-479 SVDIVPLFE
+479 TVDIVPLFE

-500 HTLYSNP
+500 QTLYSNP
-507 TYRKHVKNRE
+507 TYRKHVSSRSD
-517 NRQTVMLG
+517 RQTVMLG

-540 AIFSAKENITKISR
+540 AIFSAKENITATSR
-554 QNDVEVAFFDGRGGP
+554 NNDVEVVFFDGRGGP

-578 RFYAAMGKNI
+578 RFYAAMGRNI

-626 KLYSKPQ
+626 KLFSKPQ
-633 NQLDQTQHDFINEM
+633 NQLESAQHDFIDEM
-647 AESSYKKYL
+647 AEASYQKYL
-656 ALKEHS
+656 SLKHDD

-686 SKRGGGGKIN
+686 SKRGGDGKIN

-708 WSQLKQNVPGFYGLG
+708 WSQLKQNVPGFFGLG
-723 TALKEQEEKG
+723 TALKEQEDKG
-733 NLEDCKE
+733 NLQACKD
-740 LYKNSIF
+740 LYQNSIF
-747 FKTLLSNS
+747 FKTLLANS
-755 MQSMSKTN
+755 MQSMSKTS

-768 YLEKNERFGQFWKMI
+768 YLEKNPRFGEFWKMI
-783 YEEFLLTKEML
+783 HAEYELTKEML
-794 IKVSEMPHLLDDN
+794 LKVSGMPKLLEDN
-807 PRSQMSIRLRERVVL
+807 PRSQMSIRLREKVVL
-822 PLLMIQQYA
+822 PLLVIQQFA

-837 AQNGNGDIPLEV
+837 SQNGNDEIPLEL

>member
-1 MGKTKIE
+1 
-8 NQFIMNSQIVKAYQ
+8 MNSQIVKSYQ
-22 EEIDLKY
+22 EEIELKY

-48 NLLPL
+48 NLIPL
-53 LYQACTDGL
+53 LYQSSTQGL
-62 EKGNDPVSIIQD
+62 QNGEDPITIIKK
-74 FFAKHKSD
+74 FFAHHQAD

-105 IDALEDAAYNRIHRI
+105 IDALEDAAYSKIHRI
-120 KGENSYVSMSD
+120 NGENSYASISD
-131 RVKKD
+131 RVKKE
-136 NLKEQMAE
+136 NLMAEMAE
-144 VVKEFGVR
+144 VIKEFGVR

-157 HPTQFYPSQVLAII
+157 HPTQFYPSQVLGII
-171 TDLMEAIKKGDV
+171 TDLMEAIKKGEV
-183 ALIRDLLQQLG
+183 AVIRDLLGQLG

-199 QKIKPTPLDE
+199 QKQKPTPLDE
-209 ANRLTYYL
+209 ANRLTFYL

-227 LLDKT
+227 ILDKT
-232 AEDYKEALEQN
+232 AEDYKDSLEQN
-243 NQFISLGFW
+243 NEFVSLGFW

-266 TTKEVAKR
+266 TTKQVAAR

-279 AMCYFNDIKELKR
+279 TNCYFRDVKELKR

-300 EKVVD
+300 DKVVE
-305 IESLFK
+305 IESMLK
-311 AELSNASG
+311 AELENATG
-319 ISNVNLDDFL
+319 KANVDLNEFIKRIDEVESLI
-329 SRLSEIETLILDNH
+329 IEKH

-357 VQLFG
+357 VNNFG
-362 FFMAS
+362 FYMAS

-377 ANALK
+377 AKALK
-382 EVIKAYPDILPAN
+382 EVIKAYPDILPAGI
-395 LFDMDESEQIQL
+395 FEMGDAEQIQL
-407 LMNVRGVVD
+407 LMNAKGVAD
-416 SSVFE
+416 PNVFE
-421 DEVVRDTVASFG
+421 DEVVKDTVASYG
-433 VIKEIQRMNGERG
+433 VIKDIQKANGQRG

-454 CRGPIDV
+454 CRGPVDV

-468 RICGWGYDEAL
+468 RICGWGYDEL
-479 SVDIVPLFE
+479 TVDIVPLFE
-488 TIDDLKMAGEAM
+488 TIDDLKYAGEAM
-500 HTLYSNP
+500 QTLYTNP
-507 TYRKHVKNRE
+507 TYRKHLKNRGD
-517 NRQTVMLG
+517 RQTVMLG

-540 AIFSAKENITKISR
+540 AIFSAKEDITLKSR
-554 QNDVEVAFFDGRGGP
+554 ESDVEVVFFDGRGGP

-626 KLYSKPQ
+626 RLYSKPQ
-633 NQLDQTQHDFINEM
+633 NQMDSYQHEFIAEM

-656 ALKEHS
+656 SLKEHP
-662 LFLPYLEEISTLK
+662 LFVPYLEEISTLK

-686 SKRGGGGKIN
+686 SKRGGGDKIN
-696 FDDLRAIPFVGA
+696 FEDLRAIPFVGA

-723 TALKEQEEKG
+723 SALKEQEEKG
-733 NLEDCKE
+733 NLQACVD

-755 MQSMSKTN
+755 MQSMSKTS

-768 YLEKNERFGQFWKMI
+768 YLEKHEKFGAFWKII
-783 YEEFLLTKEML
+783 YHEFLLTKEMVL
-794 IKVSEMPHLLDDN
+794 KVSGMPDLLDDN
-807 PRSQMSIRLRERVVL
+807 PRSQQSIRLREKIVL
-822 PLLMIQQYA
+822 PLLIIQQYA
-831 LMKIQE
+831 LMKIHE
-837 AQNGNGDIPLEV
+837 AQGKGKDIPVDV